1 MAKRTATMTNRER
14 MAALLRGEKPD
25 RVPIWPM
32 ALGFYTVYKGKTIG
46 DAYTNAELFT
56 DCLRETCNDFDWI
69 YFPLGAA
76 LTNLASE
83 FGGEIKWPSSGY
95 SQAPMVVRYP
105 AETPEDVFNLKMP
118 DIKTAGTNPMR
129 MAHAAASLNEKND
142 NCLFNKMLWLGG
154 PFTSAG
160 NLSGVEKMCK
170 WMLKKPDV
178 VHRMMRLSTDYYI
191 ELTKFHKATYGTEDA
206 LAFYPEPTSSNQ
218 VISAKQFE
226 EFALPYIIELHKFVL
241 DSGYKN
247 IYVHI
252 CGEQNANLPLWAKI
266 PFGNPGILSFGHEVD
281 LDRANEYFPDQVI
294 EGNLEPAIIQ
304 TGTPEQVYKAAAE
317 VIKKGK
323 KMKGGFIFAPGCELP
338 PNAPAENVR
347 AMTEAVNEFGWYD

>member
-1 MAKRTATMTNRER
+1 M
-14 MAALLRGEKPD
+14 
-25 RVPIWPM
+25 
-32 ALGFYTVYKGKTIG
+32 
-46 DAYTNAELFT
+46 
-56 DCLRETCNDFDWI
+56 
-69 YFPLGAA
+69 
-76 LTNLASE
+76 
-83 FGGEIKWPSSGY
+83 
-95 SQAPMVVRYP
+95 
-105 AETPEDVFNLKMP
+105 
-118 DIKTAGTNPMR
+118 
-129 MAHAAASLNEKND
+129 
-142 NCLFNKMLWLGG
+142 
-154 PFTSAG
+154 
-160 NLSGVEKMCK
+160 
-170 WMLKKPDV
+170 
-178 VHRMMRLSTDYYI
+178 
-191 ELTKFHKATYGTEDA
+191 
-206 LAFYPEPTSSNQ
+206 
-218 VISAKQFE
+218 
-226 EFALPYIIELHKFVL
+226 PYIIELHKFVL